1 MFYLQV
7 SLSVSRGEDYTRP
20 EPFSNFK
27 SNLGSQQLV
36 DVAKFW
42 IGSRPQEI
50 APGSIPLG
58 SLTDKNYIFADRSQA
73 FLNDG
78 FSNSQS
84 RGVTSQSWQ
93 PSMDTGEDDIDVL
106 IEASSPKW
114 VGPRPEYLVSGI
126 ISLGSLSN
134 QKILPK
140 PNIKGGDDHGSFSEI
155 NYSIFTNTRP
165 YFTSNVF
172 RSKSDQDSAGVFE
185 NTFGGTISFP
195 VKKMGSYL
203 TMVPRLDFILVA
215 SAYEK
220 MEFNAHEDLESI
232 FGLIKSGLNFEFP
245 NDFII
250 SSNLEFNSVRNLNSG
265 KKIFDA
271 WVPSISFSKIFGLSD
286 TTILVFGSSLRQS
299 YTKKKIDN
307 LLPGISDNDGDNFQ
321 FGVNMSLLK
330 ILGENGQ
337 FVLMPSIG
345 INRTEYQRHEKDGF
359 VHWTSILG
367 FNASWQIREWLS
379 FDFGATLTLNQSN
392 EEISLNPG
400 AEYEALEFGSSVMSN
415 FSF

>member
-1 MFYLQV
+1 
-7 SLSVSRGEDYTRP
+7 
-20 EPFSNFK
+20 
-27 SNLGSQQLV
+27 
-36 DVAKFW
+36 
-42 IGSRPQEI
+42 
-50 APGSIPLG
+50 
-58 SLTDKNYIFADRSQA
+58 
-73 FLNDG
+73 
-78 FSNSQS
+78 
-84 RGVTSQSWQ
+84 
-93 PSMDTGEDDIDVL
+93 
-106 IEASSPKW
+106 
-114 VGPRPEYLVSGI
+114 
-126 ISLGSLSN
+126 
-134 QKILPK
+134 
-140 PNIKGGDDHGSFSEI
+140 
-155 NYSIFTNTRP
+155 
-165 YFTSNVF
+165 
-172 RSKSDQDSAGVFE
+172 
-185 NTFGGTISFP
+185 
-195 VKKMGSYL
+195 
-203 TMVPRLDFILVA
+203 
-215 SAYEK
+215 